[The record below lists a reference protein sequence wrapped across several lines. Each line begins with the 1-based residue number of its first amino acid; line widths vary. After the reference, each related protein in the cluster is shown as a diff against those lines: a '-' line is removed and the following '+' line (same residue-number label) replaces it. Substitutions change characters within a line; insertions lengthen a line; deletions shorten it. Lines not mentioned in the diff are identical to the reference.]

1 MKGIWSSD
9 ASILVAKTS
18 VFKDYRSDFNAAT
31 TFLSDSSRTCS
42 QALSWITQAITQ
54 VVRSAMRAPL
64 IQAMDAVVVAGLI
77 VAVAGL
83 GIKAVVASVVMDE
96 TVVADVIAQAVPT
109 EGYV

>member
-1 MKGIWSSD
+1 
-9 ASILVAKTS
+9 
-18 VFKDYRSDFNAAT
+18 
-31 TFLSDSSRTCS
+31 
-42 QALSWITQAITQ
+42 
-54 VVRSAMRAPL
+54 
-64 IQAMDAVVVAGLI
+64 MDAVVVAGLI